1 MSDEKTQETKVQ
13 DTSAGQDQK
22 VVETKATSDASSI
35 DSFSSNLIMEN
46 QKKMVLQIEALE
58 KKLAEAKRNEQNT
71 LALLRQ
77 REEADKERIQGE
89 LVSKALGE
97 YPVLS
102 NAKDVAINLI
112 KSKLSFDDKQQPLW
126 EGKQVDEAGLKGG
139 LESFFKDNSFLL
151 DKSVKTQSV
160 VQNTVKQ
167 QPGQAAQST
176 YDMRTAEGINAFL
189 RAKLSGGKK

>member
-1 MSDEKTQETKVQ
+1 MSDEKTPETKVQ

-22 VVETKATSDASSI
+22 VVEPKATSDASSI

-71 LALLRQ
+71 LTLLRQ

-97 YPVLS
+97 YPVLG

-167 QPGQAAQST
+167 QPGQAVQST

>member
-167 QPGQAAQST
+167 QPGQVAQST

>member
-22 VVETKATSDASSI
+22 VVEPKATSDASSI

-89 LVSKALGE
+89 LVYKALGE

-189 RAKLSGGKK
+189 RARISGGKK